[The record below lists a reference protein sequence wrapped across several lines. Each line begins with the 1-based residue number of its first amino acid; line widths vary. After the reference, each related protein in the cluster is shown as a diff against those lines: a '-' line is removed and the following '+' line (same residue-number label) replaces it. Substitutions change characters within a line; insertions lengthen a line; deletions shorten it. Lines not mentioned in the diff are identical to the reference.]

1 MSGKSGSSSSSTRS
15 TNKNIDS
22 SSDDD
27 NGDDDDDSDENDAL
41 LEKCISLGIS
51 KSKSEPLDLK
61 KKLRS
66 QSSLVSSTQRDNRKP
81 RSKSKSPRNSRVI
94 PGVKISELKLIS
106 PGDTPKEPPKEEEHI
121 ESKMTLNLSSEPV
134 AVSQMWDDQSPNPPA
149 STNPLMEDI
158 KANIMEDSSLA
169 SSICSTLDNIQPP
182 SLMNS
187 LISMSERPSIPNS
200 PKVSSSASTRL
211 ECRHS
216 GNLSAKKGQKVP
228 EMVRRAL
235 ELSSSFSSCQSNLDN
250 IKPPTEMDSSILSI
264 ASISSE
270 VADQERTI
278 LNKEL
283 LQLEED
289 CDKTALDDVAPPT
302 LMDEVSGATK
312 TLVAD
317 DKTYTVNGQDPDPD
331 LQSTCHDITDVFDET
346 LTLGSDNNADD
357 VIDAPDLPR
366 DSSRESTPGAKRR
379 NNNGNQGSAA
389 SLLERE
395 REFSKLRNY
404 KVSVPSL
411 EEDSMTSGYKSETPR
426 SPRTRTDQPDRFKTR
441 VITKSDLSSSNHNT
455 DSDSSTSSPARRTIK
470 QKREEE
476 ADRFKTQII
485 PAPSIQLIEEEA
497 KHVVEII
504 AESKTSARSRSASAD
519 GLLNEDELNDQ
530 TLNGSC
536 DSILEQDYLK
546 QKIIQQAGPRIRK
559 PDDHPKPVVQD
570 PTEEKG
576 IRGRRKGLY
585 SPKKTPPQV
594 PPKPVIAPKP
604 KNITK
609 KSPGSPRGTRSTQL
623 RQITKQKSPPS
634 PKHTPKSRIGRAP
647 LASPAPSTISTSSSG
662 STGSRLVR
670 QGTFTKEEPS
680 TLNAV
685 LVDID
690 VDDKKPPRRPSSSAS
705 SYSKRSPRSLESP
718 PVIPQTRTSAL
729 RERSRSRQGSGS
741 STASSTT
748 ANTRSIPRPVLKSP
762 SNQSLNSARL
772 GRRTPTSSEI
782 TRQTPNKEIISDTC
796 SESNLSKKS
805 GKKEVTSK
813 IASLWKKVEDS
824 KKKDKVEDSKNKKD
838 SKKVWISKGRVI
850 PESDMAY
857 LRPDEAQKKIITDF
871 QKSKDQQDSNSPVK
885 QRSRSRLSI
894 KLSKFK
900 SSSNSLKK
908 ENSFTYTSHLG
919 SSSQGQVS
927 GYNKTST
934 SVPSTP
940 NVEDVVNGNTSSSNA
955 SKRLSR
961 IGSFLNP
968 EEKKSSAIVPPF
980 NYSPPT
986 QSQVSQHQES
996 TSKLRKPVRRN
1007 DSYVT
1012 SMGRTREEILRQQQL
1027 RQQQQQLG
1035 HHDANHDVNEELDEN
1050 GAPTSSV
1057 MVTLV

>member
-1 MSGKSGSSSSSTRS
+1 MITLNFTDFPQFAPSNLPRPQVSGKSGSSSSSTRS
-15 TNKNIDS
+15 KTLNS
-22 SSDDD
+22 SSDE
-27 NGDDDDDSDENDAL
+27 DSDENDAL

-66 QSSLVSSTQRDNRKP
+66 QSSLVSSTKRENRT
-81 RSKSKSPRNSRVI
+81 RSKSKSPRNSKVI
-94 PGVKISELKLIS
+94 PGVAIAELKLIS
-106 PGDTPKEPPKEEEHI
+106 PGDKPKEPPKEEP
-121 ESKMTLNLSSEPV
+121 KMALNLNEPV
-134 AVSQMWDDQSPNPPA
+134 AVSQMWDDKSPNPPMDQEC
-149 STNPLMEDI
+149 NKPNL
-158 KANIMEDSSLA
+158 MEDSSLA

-200 PKVSSSASTRL
+200 PKVSSKL

-270 VADQERTI
+270 IADQERTVF
-278 LNKEL
+278 NKEIE
-283 LQLEED
+283 QED
-289 CDKTALDDVAPPT
+289 DKTALDDVAPPT
-302 LMDEVSGATK
+302 LMDEVSGAQTK
-312 TLVAD
+312 TLVPD
-317 DKTYTVNGQDPDPD
+317 DKTYTINQDQDPE
-331 LQSTCHDITDVFDET
+331 QSTCHDITDVFDET
-346 LTLGSDNNADD
+346 LTLGSDNNADND

-366 DSSRESTPGAKRR
+366 DSSRESTPGTKRR
-379 NNNGNQGSAA
+379 NNGVSTS
-389 SLLERE
+389 SLVERE
-395 REFSKLRNY
+395 REFTKLRNY

-426 SPRTRTDQPDRFKTR
+426 SPRIRNDDRFKTR
-441 VITKSDLSSSNHNT
+441 VITKSDLSHT

-519 GLLNEDELNDQ
+519 ALLNDDELNDQ

-546 QKIIQQAGPRIRK
+546 QKIIQNSGPRIRK
-559 PDDHPKPVVQD
+559 PDAVQEAVQA
-570 PTEEKG
+570 EEKG

-604 KNITK
+604 KINQTK
-609 KSPGSPRGTRSTQL
+609 KAIPGSPRGTRSTQL
-623 RQITKQKSPPS
+623 RQLKQKSPPS
-634 PKHTPKSRIGRAP
+634 PKHTPKSRIRAP

-705 SYSKRSPRSLESP
+705 SSVSKRSPRSVESP

-741 STASSTT
+741 STNSSTT
-748 ANTRSIPRPVLKSP
+748 NRSIPRPVLKSP
-762 SNQSLNSARL
+762 SNQSLNSASRL
-772 GRRTPTSSEI
+772 GRRTPTSTEI
-782 TRQTPNKEIISDTC
+782 TRNKPTEISDTC

-824 KKKDKVEDSKNKKD
+824 KKKDKVDAKKD

-857 LRPDEAQKKIITDF
+857 LRPDEAQKKITTDF
-871 QKSKDQQDSNSPVK
+871 QKSKDSEQNNSPIK

-900 SSSNSLKK
+900 SSSNPLKK

-919 SSSQGQVS
+919 SHSDKV
-927 GYNKTST
+927 NKTST

-940 NVEDVVNGNTSSSNA
+940 NVEDVVNGNTNS

-961 IGSFLNP
+961 FGSFLNP
-968 EEKKSSAIVPPF
+968 EEKGKAIVPPF
-980 NYSPPT
+980 NYSPPITT
-986 QSQVSQHQES
+986 QSPATTQETM

-1027 RQQQQQLG
+1027 RQQQQQG
-1035 HHDANHDVNEELDEN
+1035 HHHDVEELDEN